1 MNKREQ
7 DYLESIEI
15 KASLRLTEE
24 ILPDLPIPKS
34 SDGLVKGY
42 RFNVYTSRVSE
53 TCSDS
58 VYHNSHDN
66 IKANSQNPMEQYS
79 TKLLALKA
87 LRYQTEL
94 EVAKKLRAIDIKIKA
109 ELDKESQS

>member
-7 DYLESIEI
+7 AYLESIEI
-15 KASLRLTEE
+15 KPSLRLTEE
-24 ILPDLPIPKS
+24 VLPDLPIPKS

-42 RFNVYTSRVSE
+42 GFNVYSGRVSE
-53 TCSDS
+53 TCSNS
-58 VYHNSHDN
+58 INHNPNNN
-66 IKANSQNPMEQYS
+66 IKTNSQNPMEQYS

-94 EVAKKLRAIDIKIKA
+94 EVAKKLRAIDIQIKA
-109 ELDKESQS
+109 ELDKEDE